1 MEIDCRGNDREEGKG
16 KEQIMAFK
24 DQQVSLNFAITQTKL
39 EMIVTWKGV
48 IAGELMINNL

>member
-24 DQQVSLNFAITQTKL
+24 DQKVSLNFAINQTKL